1 MDGGD
6 TGRTDGRAWRNVP
19 AMAPAGETLQHLPL
33 RPPIAWA
40 PLLAWLAA
48 RAIPGVETV
57 AGGTYARTTA
67 TGTATIALAGAGDRV
82 ELRTTGGDPDGD
94 ARRARHLADLDADPE
109 AIDAALAR
117 DPLLARSV
125 AALPGLRVPG
135 CWDGFELGVRAILG
149 QQVSVAAA
157 SRLAGRVVAAH
168 GEPLAEPD
176 GSLSHRFPT
185 PAALADAPLPFMPAQ
200 RARAVRALAAA
211 TAAGELDLGP
221 GADPARAR
229 AQLLALPG
237 VGPWT
242 VEYVAMR
249 ALHDADA
256 FPASD
261 LVLRRALAG
270 DPGRAE
276 RWRPLR
282 AYAAMRLWAAASSP
296 DGGTGAAG
304 AAGGSGTAASDGR
317 AGAGAAASAAGGRR
331 VRSHQATSSAT
342 SATTTGTVAG

>member
-1 MDGGD
+1 
-6 TGRTDGRAWRNVP
+6 
-19 AMAPAGETLQHLPL
+19 MAPAGETLQRLPL

-57 AGGTYARTTA
+57 AGGAYAHTTA
-67 TGTATIALAGAGDRV
+67 TGTATLSLAGDHV
-82 ELRTTGGDPDGD
+82 ELRATGGDPAGD

-109 AIDAALAR
+109 AIDAALAG
-117 DPLLARSV
+117 DPLLAPSV

-168 GEPLAEPD
+168 GEPLAESA
-176 GSLSHRFPT
+176 GALTHRFPT
-185 PAALADAPLPFMPAQ
+185 PEALADAPLPFLPAQ

-211 TAAGELDLGP
+211 TAAADLDLGP

-229 AQLLALPG
+229 ERLLALPG

-242 VEYVAMR
+242 AEYVAMR

-261 LVLRRALAG
+261 LVLRRALAA

-282 AYAAMRLWAAASSP
+282 AYAAMRLWSAASSSP
-296 DGGTGAAG
+296 GGPTGATG
-304 AAGGSGTAASDGR
+304 AGGSGTAASDGR
-317 AGAGAAASAAGGRR
+317 AGAAAAAAAAGPRR
-331 VRSHQATSSAT
+331 VRSHQASSSTT